1 MSKKLIID
9 WAKKQNSIVID
20 GAMSLGLEERQVNLN
35 NKLWTASAID
45 YYPEKKSKMF
55 IKLIFMLELTLRLFL
70 PIKLVFKA
78 I

>member
-45 YYPEKKSKMF
+45 YYPEKNQRCSSS
-55 IKLIFMLELTLRLFL
+55 LFL
-70 PIKLVFKA
+70 CWS
-78 I
+78 